1 MIRLRTHSA
10 AERQQGQV
18 LVMILILMAVMSL
31 IGVTASMTSRSEI
44 AIGYNTKVSKQ
55 AFYAADSGIA
65 VAPMIVSSIIDQ
77 GSAVAIP
84 NITLNPGLANEI
96 MGYATEDDSVDSVYP
111 QMINPD
117 VVQQLNQS
125 VYSMD
130 IDRDPTG
137 SRYMPGGGVQFASGA
152 EGIGTGATGGVM
164 IYYGFDVV
172 GVILNTRAKA
182 HIDAYY
188 RKVVGVAGR

>member
-1 MIRLRTHSA
+1 MKRPLTPSVTQR
-10 AERQQGQV
+10 RQGSV
-18 LVMILILMAVMSL
+18 LIMVLILMAVMSI

-65 VAPMIVSSIIDQ
+65 VGPMVVGELIDR
-77 GSAVAIP
+77 GTAVVIP
-84 NITLNPGLANEI
+84 NITLNPGLTNEI
-96 MGYATEDDSVDSVYP
+96 MGYVTENASADAISP
-111 QMINPD
+111 RIINPD

-125 VYSMD
+125 VYNMD

-137 SRYMPGGGVQFASGA
+137 PRYMPGGGVQFASGA
-152 EGIGTGATGGVM
+152 EGIGTGTIGGVM
-164 IYYGFDVV
+164 IYYGFDVAGAIV
-172 GVILNTRAKA
+172 NTRAKS
-182 HIDAYY
+182 HLDAYY